1 MSMDLWFFLILDTF
15 SLCMFAENTKK
26 HSSWNWNQFLLDRS
40 EIASCP
46 NISYYIS
53 VVFIILVRHFILW
66 SSPSYARESTLRNE
80 LSSRRKIK
88 WFLFSLRIRTDTL
101 HSWLS
106 SSSYFSK
113 KKWSNINSWLT
124 KMHVINWIHFY
135 KSILITYRSLLDN
148 LITYW
153 SPFDNST
160 HRITILFTTWI
171 SFIFYQIVFE
181 NLRLFRQYFYP

>member
-1 MSMDLWFFLILDTF
+1 
-15 SLCMFAENTKK
+15 MFAKNTKK
-26 HSSWNWNQFLLDRS
+26 HSSCNWNQFLLDRS
-40 EIASCP
+40 EVASCP

-53 VVFIILVRHFILW
+53 VVFIILVRHFILR

-80 LSSRRKIK
+80 LYSRRKIK
-88 WFLFSLRIRTDTL
+88 WFLFSLRIWTDTL
-101 HSWLS
+101 HSWLC

-113 KKWSNINSWLT
+113 IQYYIIINSWLM

-135 KSILITYRSLLDN
+135 KSILITYRSLLDD

-153 SPFDNST
+153 SPLHNSI
-160 HRITILFTTWI
+160 HCMTILFTTWI